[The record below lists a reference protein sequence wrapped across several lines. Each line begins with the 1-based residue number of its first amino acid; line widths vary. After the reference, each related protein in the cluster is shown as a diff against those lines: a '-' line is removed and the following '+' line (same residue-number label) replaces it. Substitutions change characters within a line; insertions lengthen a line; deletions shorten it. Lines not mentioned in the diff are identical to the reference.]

1 MGRLVKRSLQEEREH
16 TIKRVSTEQ
25 SSKAV
30 PGSTSLQSAVREVAN
45 RARGAALRA
54 GRSGHQPPSLLS
66 TASPCPSS
74 GWQLKQ

>member
-30 PGSTSLQSAVREVAN
+30 PGSTSLQSAV
-45 RARGAALRA
+45 G
-54 GRSGHQPPSLLS
+54 SGESYRPNQR
-66 TASPCPSS
+66 
-74 GWQLKQ
+74 